1 MTNSPLSQGGRT
13 PRRRSKIG
21 HILQTAVVLA
31 TAWLAIGWG
40 SNWEELRSA
49 AGSVSALS
57 ADFVQEKHMRILAR
71 PLISTGVFYFQ
82 SPASLRW
89 EYRTPVRN
97 ILLMHDNQTERWIDT
112 GSGLTQ
118 ESGAGLQAMQIVLEQ
133 ISQWLGGRFDE
144 NPLFTARLEP
154 GPKVVLL
161 PKEEAF
167 ARMIHHID
175 LVLSERPGIIDAVV
189 IYESDDS
196 FTRLVFSN
204 AVLNQPLDAALF
216 RKIS

>member
-1 MTNSPLSQGGRT
+1 MTNTPLFQGGRN
-13 PRRRSKIG
+13 PRCRSKIG
-21 HILQTAVVLA
+21 RWLQYVVVLA
-31 TAWLAIGWG
+31 AAWLAIGWG
-40 SNWEELRSA
+40 STWEELRSA
-49 AGSVSALS
+49 AGSVTSLS

-71 PLISTGVFYFQ
+71 PLISRGVFYFQ

-89 EYRTPVRN
+89 EYRKPVRN
-97 ILLMHDNQTERWIDT
+97 ILLMHDNRTERWIDT

-144 NPLFTARLEP
+144 NPLFAARLEP
-154 GPKVVLL
+154 GPKIVLV

-175 LVLSERPGIIDAVV
+175 LVLSERPGIIDSVV

-196 FTRLVFSN
+196 FTRLVFTN

>member
-1 MTNSPLSQGGRT
+1 MTNSPLFKGSRN
-13 PRRRSKIG
+13 PRCQSKIV
-21 HILQTAVVLA
+21 HCLQTVVVLSA
-31 TAWLAIGWG
+31 AWLTIGWG

-49 AGSVSALS
+49 AGSVTSLS

-82 SPASLRW
+82 PPASLRW

-97 ILLMHDNQTERWIDT
+97 ILLMHDNQTERWIET
-112 GSGLTQ
+112 GSGLTK

-144 NPLFTARLEP
+144 NPLFAARLEP
-154 GPKVVLL
+154 GPIIVLV

-175 LVLSERPGIIDAVV
+175 LVLSERPGIIDSVV

-196 FTRLVFSN
+196 FTRLVFTN